1 MVKRNRPT
9 FGRSKAERGLDLF
22 DTPVVALEP
31 LFAHEPLLK
40 GVTTICEPFAG
51 KGNLVMAMRARG
63 PIVPASDIQHRGCPD
78 SIELDFLKMTARPA
92 GCDVLVSNCAYA
104 GAAGNALQFIEH
116 ALTLEFRVIALLLK
130 IQFLNCYERYQRL
143 YPRGHLRR
151 VHVIASA

>member
-1 MVKRNRPT
+1 V
-9 FGRSKAERGLDLF
+9 
-22 DTPVVALEP
+22 
-31 LFAHEPLLK
+31 
-40 GVTTICEPFAG
+40 
-51 KGNLVMAMRARG
+51 
-63 PIVPASDIQHRGCPD
+63 
-78 SIELDFLKMTARPA
+78 RPA

-151 VHVIASA
+151 VHVIAERVDGMHDAKHIAAGA